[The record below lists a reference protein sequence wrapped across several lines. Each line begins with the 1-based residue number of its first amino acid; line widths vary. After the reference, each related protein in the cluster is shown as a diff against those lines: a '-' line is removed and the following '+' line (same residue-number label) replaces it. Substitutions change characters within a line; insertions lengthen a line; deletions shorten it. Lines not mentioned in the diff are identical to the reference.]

1 MSTNVKILLKPKD
14 LLFQDRKFP
23 FFFNFFFFK
32 VKKKMETNVPTST
45 KMNTNEYMMIVC
57 TILFIVLVKY
67 LNVSIVETS
76 IIFYFLMYLYSGL
89 QTFNFFEMGKFE
101 SKLKRLQSKACDG
114 NFILELIC
122 SNAQFLIQITSLFQ
136 ILSSL
141 FIMYVILSDKN
152 MIFSQKTTKNILEL
166 IFYSYYVFLVV
177 VTLVY
182 YHDKTIPILNNIS
195 LLMAM
200 IIIHELWAKKL

>member
-1 MSTNVKILLKPKD
+1 
-14 LLFQDRKFP
+14 
-23 FFFNFFFFK
+23 
-32 VKKKMETNVPTST
+32 METNAPTST
-45 KMNTNEYMMIVC
+45 KMKTNEYMMIVC
-57 TILFIVLVKY
+57 TIIFIVLVKY

-89 QTFNFFEMGKFE
+89 QTFFEVGKFD
-101 SKLKRLQSKACDG
+101 SKLKRLETKACDG
-114 NFILELIC
+114 NFILNLIC
-122 SNAQFLIQITSLFQ
+122 SNGRFLIQITSLFQ

-152 MIFSQKTTKNILEL
+152 MIFSQKTTKSILEF

>member
-1 MSTNVKILLKPKD
+1 MSTNVKIILKPKD
-14 LLFQDRKFP
+14 LLFQDRMFP
-23 FFFNFFFFK
+23 FFFNFFFYF
-32 VKKKMETNVPTST
+32 KKKMETSVPTST
-45 KMNTNEYMMIVC
+45 KMITNETMMIVC
-57 TILFIVLVKY
+57 TIIFIVLVKY

-76 IIFYFLMYLYSGL
+76 IIFYFLMYLYSGY
-89 QTFNFFEMGKFE
+89 QTFFEMGKFD
-101 SKLKRLQSKACDG
+101 SKLKRLESKACDG
-114 NFILELIC
+114 NFILNLIC
-122 SNAQFLIQITSLFQ
+122 SNGRFLIQITSLFQ

-152 MIFSQKTTKNILEL
+152 MIFSQKTTKKILEL